1 MYGCDTFPG
10 QFLSEVLQMSQKLS
24 WWSFLALCLLVAFAF
39 ALQPAMAQQVTA
51 TITGTILD
59 PSGAPIVG
67 ADVTAVDTERGVTI
81 PTKTNEQGVY
91 VVPRVPVG
99 SYKLKVEA
107 KGFEIAEHPAFT
119 LVLNQTARVDVQMRI
134 GQGTETVEVTGAAPV
149 LQTDTTQISTLIDA
163 KTNDALPLA
172 TRNYIQLTL
181 LTPGAVTP
189 DPASMT
195 TGADMTSS
203 GRPYINGNRQQAN
216 NFMLDGMDN
225 NQIGD
230 NEVGYSPSV
239 DAIQEFN
246 LISQNAS
253 AEYGNFQGGI
263 VNTTIKSGT
272 NAFHGD
278 VFEFFRNDAL
288 NANTWANGLTRYTT
302 GVGQTP
308 QLRWNMFGGTLG
320 GPIVKNKLFFFADY
334 QGQRFHQIQQGQ
346 KFTVLTQGQRS
357 GDLGYLCTGS
367 GATFNSSGLCSD
379 PTKQIYNPYNLV
391 AGVRQPFANNQI
403 PSGMISPVVQQLL
416 SSQYYP
422 TPMNSAATDN
432 FSASSYNIYNNDQ
445 GDFKLDYNL
454 SDKDRFFGRWSQ
466 MHMEEPITSTY
477 ALANT
482 GANITSE
489 PAMNFVINWDHTFS
503 PALLNEARLGFNWV
517 GFNQSNT
524 SSVGDLANQ
533 IGIGNTAGIGMPMLD
548 IGSNVSAIGNLGV
561 LQKFGDTAIQAQDTV
576 VWTKGRHL
584 FHFGVAVN
592 RYRMDS
598 AYAGNS
604 GLWGQMHFGGGFT
617 QDGTGQGGS
626 SLADFLL
633 GVPTQIER
641 GGALGWGQRS
651 NLYAGFAQDDWRITD
666 ELTLNL
672 GLRYE
677 NHTPWTE
684 ALNHQLNFGLYS
696 GQLQWAG
703 QNGNSDALYDAYNFG
718 ADFQP
723 RVGLAWAPNFLHRK
737 TVFRGAYTISSYAEG
752 MGSNNRLAQN
762 IPFVP
767 GETIQQF
774 TSSAT
779 PTVTM
784 SDGFPAT
791 IPAGAYTGIS
801 QFASAQIRVWEP
813 NWRPAMVQQW
823 NFSVQHEI
831 TPTITATVGYV
842 GQHGTHLTNFWWAN
856 QRILNPD
863 GTTSEGPFVAG
874 NTALKNEIGGVRMTL
889 SNGGSEY
896 EALQATVDKKFSG
909 GLQGQLSYT
918 YSKCHTDAVG
928 FYGNWSASQTDIG
941 MPSPQDIYNPQAD
954 WGFCNF
960 DVTHVLTGYMNYDLP
975 FGAHKQF
982 GNGMNSIANGILG
995 NWSMSGI
1002 LNYHT
1007 GFAMNF
1013 VDGWVDPAGTGSFM
1027 ERPNVTGSISYPKTR
1042 TPVGLVWVDPSSF
1055 QQAAAGTFGN
1065 EPVGDIRGPGLA
1077 TFDFGLHKAFSFG
1090 ESRRV
1095 EFRAEAI
1102 NLFNHPVLYMG
1113 AGNMY
1118 LYSGNPITNPLTG
1131 AAGVINQSRDE
1142 RNLQLALKFYF

>member
-1 MYGCDTFPG
+1 
-10 QFLSEVLQMSQKLS
+10 MSQKLS
-24 WWSFLALCLLVAFAF
+24 WWSFLALCLLVAFALG
-39 ALQPAMAQQVTA
+39 LQPAMAQQVTA

-67 ADVTAVDTERGVTI
+67 ADVTAIDTERGVTI

-99 SYKLKVEA
+99 AYKLKVEA

-134 GQGTETVEVTGAAPV
+134 GSGTETVEVTGAAPI

-163 KTNDALPLA
+163 KTNEALPLA

-195 TGADMTSS
+195 TGADMTTS

-272 NAFHGD
+272 NAFHGTIY
-278 VFEFFRNDAL
+278 EFFRNDVL
-288 NANTWANGLTRYTT
+288 NANTWANGLTP
-302 GVGQTP
+302 TP
-308 QLRWNMFGGTLG
+308 LDKPKMRWNMFGATIG
-320 GPIVKNKLFFFADY
+320 GPIIKNKLFFFADY
-334 QGQRFHQIQQGQ
+334 QGQRFDFPASARGY
-346 KFTVLTQGQRS
+346 TVVPNAMRT
-357 GDLGYLCTGS
+357 GDL
-367 GATFNSSGLCSD
+367 SGLC
-379 PTKQIYNPYNLV
+379 PEGFTNGLCNNLANQVYNPYNV
-391 AGVRQPFANNQI
+391 VGGVRQPFLNNQI
-403 PSGMISPVVQQLL
+403 GSSYLSPVTQNLFA
-416 SSQYYP
+416 SKFYP
-422 TPMNSAATDN
+422 AATGVTGGSN
-432 FSASSYNIYNNDQ
+432 YFANNNQQYNNDQ
-445 GDFKLDYNL
+445 GDIKVDYNL

-466 MHMEEPITSTY
+466 MYLHEPLNSAW

-482 GANITSE
+482 GANTTEE
-489 PAMNFVINWDHTFS
+489 PAKNFVLNWDHTFS
-503 PALLNEARLGFNWV
+503 PALLNEARIGFNWV
-517 GFNQSNT
+517 GFTQTNSDNG
-524 SSVGDLANQ
+524 VGNLAAD
-533 IGIGNTAGIGMPMLD
+533 IGIGNGNTAGPGMPLLRIGSGMSD
-548 IGSNVSAIGNLGV
+548 IGNIGV
-561 LQKFGDTAIQAQDTV
+561 LQKFGDTAIQAQDTM

-584 FHFGVAVN
+584 FHLGVQIN

-604 GLWGQMHFGGGFT
+604 GLWGEMDFGGGFT
-617 QDGTGQGGS
+617 GS
-626 SLADFLL
+626 SLADFML
-633 GVPTQIER
+633 GLPTVIQR

-651 NLYAGFAQDDWRITD
+651 NLYAGFVQDDWRITD

-684 ALNHQLNFGLYS
+684 VLNHQVNFGMFS
-696 GQLQWAG
+696 GQVQFAG
-703 QNGNSDALYDAYNFG
+703 QNGNSDALYNAYNLG

-723 RVGLAWAPNFLHRK
+723 RVGLAWAPGFLHRK
-737 TVFRGAYTISSYAEG
+737 TVFRGAYTISSYSEG
-752 MGSNNRLAQN
+752 MGSNNRLSQN

-767 GETIQQF
+767 GETVQQLD
-774 TSSAT
+774 SLAA

-791 IPAGAYTGIS
+791 VPAGAYTGIS
-801 QFASAQIRVWEP
+801 QFANAQIRMWDP

-823 NFSVQHEI
+823 NVSVQHQI
-831 TPTITATVGYV
+831 TPTVTATVGYV

-863 GTTSEGPFVAG
+863 GTTSPGPFVAG
-874 NTALKNEIGGVRMTL
+874 NTALKNEIGAIRMTL
-889 SNGGSEY
+889 SNGGSQY
-896 EALQATVDKKFSG
+896 QGLQATVDKKFSS

-941 MPSPQDIYNPQAD
+941 MPSPQDIYNPQGD

-982 GNGMNSIANGILG
+982 GGSLNPVVNGFIG
-995 NWSMSGI
+995 NWSVSGI

-1027 ERPNVTGSISYPKTR
+1027 QRPNVIGSISYPKTK

-1065 EPVGDIRGPGLA
+1065 EPIGDIRGPGLA
-1077 TFDFGLHKAFSFG
+1077 TFDFGLHKGFSFG

-1142 RNLQLALKFYF
+1142 RNIQLALKFYF